1 MSAQLSHR
9 IAARRGVGRTI
20 VTRDNAGAPVLDLE
34 LDLTRADATA
44 LEGQRVAT
52 LARISAPQAGDDL
65 GALASRGQAVATAIT
80 AHNAAVAQ
88 ADSARAALGA
98 AGSPVGR
105 VAHVSEAGAG
115 QGGGDADAPAKAER
129 LSPGLAFARH
139 ADIRAYAA
147 ANARGTSAHVEVPS
161 LTRATFGTDGYP
173 SVPTRV
179 PGIQTPTRDT
189 PLTILDLVDRQ
200 STSTNHIEWVQE
212 TAVPG
217 GAAEVAEGGQK
228 PESTWGVELKS
239 EALATIAH
247 YINIT
252 RQAVA
257 DESQLQGYIEGRLTY
272 GLMKRLNAQV
282 LTGNGTSPNLRGIL
296 NTTGIGVYVSAAG
309 EDKLIAIRKA
319 RTVAELSEYAPDA
332 VAIHPSDWEDVELS
346 VDDEGRFR
354 AVVSVADGVT
364 PRVWGLTVV
373 VTTNVTVGTSLL
385 GAFREGATL
394 WERSGV
400 DIYITDSHA
409 SNFTT
414 NILTMLAELRAG
426 LSVWRPKAFV
436 KITFTPAAG

>member
-1 MSAQLSHR
+1 MSATLSHLV
-9 IAARRGVGRTI
+9 AARRGVGRP
-20 VTRDNAGAPVLDLE
+20 VLTRDTVGAPVLDLE
-34 LDLTRADATA
+34 LDLTRADATV

-65 GALASRGQAVATAIT
+65 GALATRGQAVAAAIT
-80 AHNAAVAQ
+80 QHNAAVAQ
-88 ADSARAALGA
+88 ADSARAALAG

-105 VAHVSEAGAG
+105 VAHVS
-115 QGGGDADAPAKAER
+115 DSTAPAAPDAAPAPTER

-161 LTRATFGTDGYP
+161 LTRATFATAGFP
-173 SVPTRV
+173 STPTRV

-189 PLTILDLVDRQ
+189 PLTILDLIDRQ
-200 STSTNHIEWVQE
+200 GISTGHIEWVQE
-212 TAVPG
+212 TAVPNA
-217 GAAEVAEGGQK
+217 AAEVAEGGQK
-228 PESTWGVELKS
+228 PESQWAVELKS

-252 RQAVA
+252 RQAVS
-257 DESQLQGYIEGRLTY
+257 DEAQLQGYIEGRLTY

-282 LTGNGTSPNLRGIL
+282 LVGNGTSPNLRGIL

-354 AVVSVADGVT
+354 AVVSVADGIS

-373 VTTNVTVGTSLL
+373 VTTNMTEGTALV

-409 SNFTT
+409 SNFTV
-414 NILTMLAELRAG
+414 NVLTMLAELRAG

-436 KITFTPAAG
+436 KLTFTAAV